1 MYLDSYKNRIVE
13 LCEKHKVKHLF
24 AFGSVLSN
32 RFSDVS
38 DIDFLI
44 DIKSND
50 PITYAE
56 NYFNFKF
63 ALEDLLNRKI
73 DLLEERALKNR
84 YFIDN
89 INNSKQLIYGS

>member
-24 AFGSVLSN
+24 VFGSVLSN

-38 DIDFLI
+38 DVDFLI
-44 DIKSND
+44 DINSND

-56 NYFNFKF
+56 NYFNLKF
-63 ALEDLLNRKI
+63 ALEELLNRKV

-84 YFIDN
+84 YLIEN